1 MRTPTK
7 KKLPRSLRLRGKPIN
22 ARRRPLTTAENAIA
36 RALLQV
42 PADDDSGCNIAAL
55 ILKQFNFT
63 QEEEH
68 GRQQE
73 M

>member
-1 MRTPTK
+1 MKTQT

-42 PADDDSGCNIAAL
+42 SADDDSGCNITAL
-55 ILKQFNFT
+55 ILKQFNFK